1 MSEAINIISLFVP
14 KGSLAVS
21 SKGKGQM
28 KEYHT
33 QTEPIDTCLPITVM
47 IDGGSASASEIVSG
61 GLQDLGRATIKGKTS
76 FGKGLVQSIR
86 PLPYNGQM
94 KVTTA
99 KYYTPSGRCVQGI
112 GVKPDVEI
120 DIPSY
125 SRLVYLV
132 NKYRISLKNCCF
144 INMDEYLKDENT
156 YIDKA
161 DPLSFRGGMERIFY
175 NLIDEELNVL
185 PENRIFPEPGKESIV
200 MEKIK
205 EYGKLD
211 MAWGGVGINGH
222 FAFNEPP
229 EPGEEVTPE
238 EFLDRPTR
246 VLKISRE
253 TKTINCFMNCA
264 GDLDG
269 IPEYCITV
277 GMKEMFMAKKVRMCM
292 PRDWNAGALRK
303 VLHGGI
309 TAKVPCSLFQK
320 HSDAKLYAA
329 NVALASPI
337 PEIRIYNK

>member
-1 MSEAINIISLFVP
+1 MDINRLKPEELGI
-14 KGSLAVS
+14 GSNIVLDAC
-21 SKGKGQM
+21 
-28 KEYHT
+28 E
-33 QTEPIDTCLPITVM
+33 TE
-47 IDGGSASASEIVSG
+47 
-61 GLQDLGRATIKGKTS
+61 QDLYWKMAIEVLECIDENNKKGEPTLMVVPY
-76 FGKGLVQSIR
+76 G
-86 PLPYNGQM
+86 PLGP
-94 KVTTA
+94 
-99 KYYTPSGRCVQGI
+99 
-112 GVKPDVEI
+112 
-120 DIPSY
+120 Y

-132 NKYRISLKNCCF
+132 NKYRVSLKNCCF

-185 PENRIFPEPGKESIV
+185 PENRIFPEQGKESIV

-229 EPGEEVTPE
+229 EPGEEVSPE

-303 VLHGGI
+303 ILHGGI